1 MTALLPPLI
10 SRSALL
16 PQPDDLLEAE
26 RAAICKKLRYLA
38 SQDLPVLPAHHV
50 GRPVLRISVLPLTPE
65 QHAALTALL
74 THLHDLPVPSLAG
87 HERAFLDAF
96 GGMP

>member
-1 MTALLPPLI
+1 MSLLLI
-10 SRSALL
+10 TRTVLL

-26 RAAICKKLRYLA
+26 RAAICKKLRHLVV
-38 SQDLPVLPAHHV
+38 QDLPVLPSEHA
-50 GRPVLRISVLPLTPE
+50 GRPTLRLSVVPMTPE

-74 THLHDLPVPSLAG
+74 TYLHAQPVLSLAE

-96 GGMP
+96 GGTHA